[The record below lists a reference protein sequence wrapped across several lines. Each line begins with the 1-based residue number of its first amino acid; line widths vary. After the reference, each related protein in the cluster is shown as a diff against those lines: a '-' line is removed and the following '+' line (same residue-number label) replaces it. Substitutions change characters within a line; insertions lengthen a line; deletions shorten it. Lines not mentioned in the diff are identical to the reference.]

1 MSLLVDQLNP
11 LILSVGLAIQN
22 ADWNWKNVTSP
33 FHRLYYVTEGTA
45 QVVLPQ
51 GIQTLKPDHLY
62 FIPAFTT
69 HSYICNTRFGH
80 YYIHIYED
88 QEQHESNILEQ
99 WNFPVEIQANEL
111 DRLLFARLSKINPHM
126 KLASSNPATY
136 NNGPTIEHDL
146 QKNRQRALCDK
157 IESRGII
164 FQLLSRLFKFAHP
177 AIVTKDKRIE
187 DAIDYIRKHMSEAI
201 DLETMVRNTCLSK
214 DHFIRLFKKETG
226 QTPQKYIIKKKL
238 ERAQLM
244 LVTQETTTKN
254 IALALGYED
263 LSYFCRLFKK
273 ETGITP
279 QDYRQN
285 NAS

>member
-1 MSLLVDQLNP
+1 MQLP
-11 LILSVGLAIQN
+11 
-22 ADWNWKNVTSP
+22 
-33 FHRLYYVTEGTA
+33 
-45 QVVLPQ
+45 
-51 GIQTLKPDHLY
+51 
-62 FIPAFTT
+62 
-69 HSYICNTRFGH
+69 
-80 YYIHIYED
+80 
-88 QEQHESNILEQ
+88 
-99 WNFPVEIQANEL
+99 
-111 DRLLFARLSKINPHM
+111 
-126 KLASSNPATY
+126 SSNPATY
-136 NNGPTIEHDL
+136 NNNPTIKQDL

-177 AIVTKDKRIE
+177 AIITKDKRIE
-187 DAIDYIRKHMSEAI
+187 EAIDYIRKHMSETI
-201 DLETMVRNTCLSK
+201 DLETMVRSTCLSK

-226 QTPQKYIIKKKL
+226 LTPQKYIIKKKL

-273 ETGITP
+273 ETGTTP
-279 QDYRQN
+279 QDYRQD